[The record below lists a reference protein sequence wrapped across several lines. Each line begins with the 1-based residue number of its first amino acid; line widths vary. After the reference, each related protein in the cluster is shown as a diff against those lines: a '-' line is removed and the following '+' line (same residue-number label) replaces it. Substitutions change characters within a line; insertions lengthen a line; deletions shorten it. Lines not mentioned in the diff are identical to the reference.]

1 MTDIEAV
8 NQIVDYKY
16 QILHLKR
23 LLSDIKT
30 TINLYKC
37 HNKEEKH
44 FDRVWEELVA
54 NGVKDIYDSLEDMRN
69 YMRT

>member
-1 MTDIEAV
+1 MTNIEAV

-23 LLSDIKT
+23 LLSDVKT
-30 TINLYKC
+30 SINLYKY
-37 HNKEEKH
+37 HHKADKH
-44 FDRVWEELVA
+44 FDRVWKELVA
-54 NGVKDIYDSLEDMRN
+54 NGVKDTYDSLEDMRN